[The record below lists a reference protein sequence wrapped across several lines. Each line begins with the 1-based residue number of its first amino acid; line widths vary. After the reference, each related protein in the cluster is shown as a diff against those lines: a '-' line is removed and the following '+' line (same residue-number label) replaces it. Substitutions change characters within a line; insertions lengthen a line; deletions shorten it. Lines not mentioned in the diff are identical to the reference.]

1 MTYLTSKHVPTILHC
16 LHSAILLEI
25 QVVNSGNQMGAIS
38 VASVHYIIVISKW
51 PLKNNLWMSNRG
63 LVRNATVRPHSGV
76 CSNAGI
82 GGNLYM

>member
-1 MTYLTSKHVPTILHC
+1 M
-16 LHSAILLEI
+16 
-25 QVVNSGNQMGAIS
+25 NSGNQMGAIS